1 MDPHYDNNVDVD
13 SDSDTE
19 NDYQDNEVSFQDI
32 FPLYLLTLNKVNK
45 MFRYLKDG
53 GSFIRN
59 YQIVSHHI
67 PVTECEKTEI
77 VRCENTMTYV
87 NSYCHNIPNGCS
99 ITTKVS
105 NRVYIKEVHDV
116 LLEFKK
122 FQDIMNSINVD
133 FPLGL
138 LNDIFQK
145 YYFVVNR
152 YFLDL
157 RITGDSITIDVPNE

>member
-1 MDPHYDNNVDVD
+1 MDPHYDLNVDID
-13 SDSDTE
+13 SHTE
-19 NDYQDNEVSFQDI
+19 SEYDDNEVSFKDV

-53 GSFIRN
+53 GSFIRY
-59 YQIVSHHI
+59 YQIVSRHI
-67 PVTECEKTEI
+67 PVTDCERTEI

-87 NSYCHNIPNGCS
+87 NSYCHDIPYGCK

-122 FQDIMNSINVD
+122 FHDVMLTINVD

-138 LNDIFQK
+138 LNDIFEK
-145 YYFVVNR
+145 YNFVLNR

-157 RITGDSITIDVPNE
+157 EITGDSIIIDA